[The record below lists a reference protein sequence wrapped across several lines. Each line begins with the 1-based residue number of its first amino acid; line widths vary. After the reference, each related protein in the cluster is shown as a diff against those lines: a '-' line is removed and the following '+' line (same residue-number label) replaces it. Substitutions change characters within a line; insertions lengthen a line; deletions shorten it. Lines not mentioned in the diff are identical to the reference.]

1 MISSI
6 HTHSDYSMKQIS
18 KRVIDLLGSFT
29 GIVLLTPVWIIVALA
44 VKFDSRG
51 PILFRQKRRTKDGRI
66 FNMLKFR
73 SMVVNAEKMASGLFS
88 YDNDPRITR
97 VGRILRQTSLDE
109 LPQLFNVLVGDISFV
124 GPRPC
129 VVYELGDFDTLNNKY
144 KKRFKVKG
152 GITGLAQCKG
162 RNENSWDEKV
172 TLDNE
177 YIDRFESEGIWL
189 DIKILV
195 WTLAK
200 VFKKSN
206 INETKIEENMSDEDS
221 AKLAEAEIIRIAHL
235 PDNEKS

>member
-1 MISSI
+1 M
-6 HTHSDYSMKQIS
+6 
-18 KRVIDLLGSFT
+18 
-29 GIVLLTPVWIIVALA
+29 LLTPVWIIVALA